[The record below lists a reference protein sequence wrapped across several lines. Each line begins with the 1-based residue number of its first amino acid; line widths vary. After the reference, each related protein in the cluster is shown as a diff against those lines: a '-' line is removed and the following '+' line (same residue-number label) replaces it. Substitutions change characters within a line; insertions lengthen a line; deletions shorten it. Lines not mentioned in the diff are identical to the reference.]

1 VPCATIQ
8 NWVEAGG
15 KKAEAQMESAF
26 LEWAFA
32 DFSGYVAVDE
42 WYEGPFCVLSAVD
55 NRRDKRMLYEVLD
68 HNPTHDDIRAFLG
81 RLKPAL
87 EARDLRREGITTDG
101 SPLSPVP
108 RSEVCG
114 DVPHH
119 ICEFHGLAEV
129 VNAVVRAVAS
139 ERTRLAE
146 ANPKWPQGRP
156 STTQA
161 KKAARKQKRL
171 EQKRA
176 DWCTHRHLFVTHPP
190 VIEELERLRVA

>member
-1 VPCATIQ
+1 MGSRP
-8 NWVEAGG
+8 GG
-15 KKAEAQMESAF
+15 KKAEAQMESAL

-32 DFSGYVAVDE
+32 DCSGDVAVDALD
-42 WYEGPFCVLSAVD
+42 EGPLCVLSAIE
-55 NRRDKRMLYEVLD
+55 NRRDTRMRSEVLD
-68 HNPTHDDIRAFLG
+68 HNPTPADIRGVLG
-81 RLKPAL
+81 RVKPAL
-87 EARDLRREGITTDG
+87 EARDLSREGITTDG
-101 SPLSPVP
+101 SPLSPGP

-171 EQKRA
+171 EQKSA